1 MIETLR
7 LHPPFDWLT
16 RVCTKQYKIADTDVT
31 IEEGTLLMFSITA
44 PHYDPKFYVEPEKF
58 IPERFMTD
66 SKHANKNNAPNLTF
80 GDGPRNW

>member
-1 MIETLR
+1 
-7 LHPPFDWLT
+7 
-16 RVCTKQYKIADTDVT
+16 
-31 IEEGTLLMFSITA
+31 MFSITA

-66 SKHANKNNAPNLTF
+66 SKHANKNDAPNLTF